1 MRHFGLVLPSHPGFC
16 GSTALQVWKSEEGDL
31 LDTWVRSKEEVSSR
45 LLAHLGIR
53 ASSCVLFV
61 LLFCLLRLR
70 RSDHSACS
78 AGARPPTLPS
88 LHAPVAVACLHSQ
101 NADLAVQERLVLL
114 GTRT

>member
-16 GSTALQVWKSEEGDL
+16 GSTALQVWKSEEGEL
-31 LDTWVRSKEEVSSR
+31 FDTWVRSKEEVSSR

-53 ASSCVLFV
+53 ASSCVLFA

-78 AGARPPTLPS
+78 AGERPPTLPS
-88 LHAPVAVACLHSQ
+88 LHAPVAVARLHSR
-101 NADLAVQERLVLL
+101 NADLAAQERLVLF